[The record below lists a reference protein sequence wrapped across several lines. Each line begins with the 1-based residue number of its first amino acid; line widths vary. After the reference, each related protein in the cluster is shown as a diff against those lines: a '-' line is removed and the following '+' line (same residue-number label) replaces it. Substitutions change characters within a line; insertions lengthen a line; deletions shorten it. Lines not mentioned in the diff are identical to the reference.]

1 MDTATKTG
9 MDAEKT
15 ASKTVVQ
22 KTAEATGDSV
32 GNKIAEK
39 IASLG
44 KPKEKEKNKRSR
56 RNLYSTKK
64 RQQIIDEL
72 RLFGMKNVT
81 PVYNNAISKNCKLS

>member
-1 MDTATKTG
+1 METATKTG
-9 MDAEKT
+9 MHAAKT
-15 ASKTVVQ
+15 GSKRVVQ
-22 KTAEATGDSV
+22 NTAEATGDSI

-39 IASLG
+39 ITSLG
-44 KPKEKEKNKRSR
+44 KPNEKEKNKRSR